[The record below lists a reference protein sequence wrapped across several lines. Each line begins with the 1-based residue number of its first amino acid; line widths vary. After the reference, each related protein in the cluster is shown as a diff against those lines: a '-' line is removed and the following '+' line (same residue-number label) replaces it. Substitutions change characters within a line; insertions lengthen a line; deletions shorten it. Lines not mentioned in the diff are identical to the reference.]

1 MAEDTNPF
9 SSIGSALG
17 GLLGFGPQATPAAGS
32 PTDPYDMLSD
42 AEKRRLTYST
52 LGQLGATLLAAGQ
65 KQMPAQRAQI
75 LSQLGNIAPNIETSV
90 FRSQQARLMN
100 AQAAEKMREIEQ
112 NKSIMEWAKNPE
124 NLTKIGM
131 TPEQF
136 NVLGVQGVRSVIQA
150 QASRDPLQV
159 AAAQA
164 TLADKLRQAKERELA
179 IAAIEKAELTDAEKA
194 AALANPMEWV
204 KTQIKPSDQYVQ
216 EPQKDAEGKP
226 IINPNTGMP
235 VMVQRN
241 TRTGEIKGI
250 GGGGV
255 TINQPP
261 AETAEQKKLGE
272 ARGEA
277 QVNLRDAAAKAPDN
291 IAKLNLL
298 ADLTTGVKTGA
309 TANVQGQVI
318 GLAKA
323 AGVSDETIKRL
334 GGDPNLPA
342 TAEAINKVVN
352 ELTVGLIGPGG
363 FPANSF
369 SNADR
374 EFLEKIFPSIR
385 NQPEANQIAIEVM
398 KRTELRKAQ
407 KQAEWRAYSARMKAE
422 GKKASFDDFEDEYID
437 KLNAQEK
444 AGETLFGGLA
454 EVARPFAQ
462 KGQNTSG
469 VRKRYNLETGELE

>member
-17 GLLGFGPQATPAAGS
+17 GLLGFGPQATPAAGG
-32 PTDPYDMLSD
+32 PTDPYDMLSE

-75 LSQLGNIAPNIETSV
+75 LSQLGNIAPNIESSV

-100 AQAAEKMREIEQ
+100 AQAAEKMREMEQ
-112 NKSIMEWAKNPE
+112 NKALSEWAKNPE
-124 NLTKIGM
+124 NLSKIGM

-136 NVLGVQGVRSVIQA
+136 NVLGIGGVRSVIQA
-150 QASRDPLQV
+150 QASRDPLQQ
-159 AAAQA
+159 AAARA
-164 TLADKLRQAKERELA
+164 TLAKQLEDAAAKEQAIKMIEQSDMTPDEKSAARLYPLEWAKGRLRPEEQWVRE
-179 IAAIEKAELTDAEKA
+179 AEKGPDGQP
-194 AALANPMEWV
+194 L
-204 KTQIKPSDQYVQ
+204 
-216 EPQKDAEGKP
+216 
-226 IINPNTGMP
+226 INPNTGLPIMI
-235 VMVQRN
+235 QRN
-241 TRTGEIKGI
+241 IRTGETKGI

-255 TINQPP
+255 TINQP
-261 AETAEQKKLGE
+261 AGETEEQKVLGK

-277 QVNLRDAAAKAPDN
+277 QTVLRDAAAKAPDN

-398 KRTELRKAQ
+398 KRTEMRKAQ

-437 KLNAQEK
+437 RLNAQEK
-444 AGETLFGGLA
+444 EGNTLFGGLA
-454 EVARPFAQ
+454 ELARPYAQ
-462 KGQNTSG
+462 RQSG
-469 VRKRYNLETGELE
+469 SVGGGNVIDFGSLR

>member
-1 MAEDTNPF
+1 MAEEPNYF
-9 SSIGSALG
+9 GNIGSRLG
-17 GLLGFGPQATPAAGS
+17 GLLFGGPSETPEGQTPDAMS
-32 PTDPYDMLSD
+32 MLS
-42 AEKRRLTYST
+42 EQERRRLMFST

-75 LSQLGNIAPNIETSV
+75 LGQLGNIGPNLETGI
-90 FRSQQARLMN
+90 FRAQQARLMG
-100 AQAAEKMREIEQ
+100 AQMQEKMREMEQ
-112 NKSIMEWAKNPE
+112 NKALSEWAKNPE
-124 NLTKIGM
+124 NLGKIGM

-136 NVLGVQGVRSVIQA
+136 NVLGVSGIRSILQA
-150 QASRDPLQV
+150 QASRDPIQV

-164 TLADKLRQAKERELA
+164 QLADRMRQAEERKLA
-179 IAAIEKAELTDAEKA
+179 VDAINKADLTEAEKA

-204 KTQIKPSDQYVQ
+204 KTQIKPSDQFVQ
-216 EPQKDAEGKP
+216 EPQKGPDGQP
-226 IINPNTGMP
+226 VINPNTGMP

-241 TRTGEIKGI
+241 TRTGEIKAI

-255 TINQPP
+255 TINQH
-261 AETAEQKKLGE
+261 AGETEEQKVLGK

-277 QVNLRDAAAKAPDN
+277 QTALRDAAAKAPDN

-298 ADLTTGVKTGA
+298 GDLTAGVKTGA
-309 TANVQGQVI
+309 TANVQGQAI
-318 GLAKA
+318 SLAKA

-398 KRTELRKAQ
+398 KRTEMRKAQ
-407 KQAEWRAYSARMKAE
+407 KQAEWRAYSARMRAE
-422 GKKASFDDFEDEYID
+422 GKKANFDDFEDEYVD
-437 KLNAQEK
+437 RLNAQEK
-444 AGETLFGGLA
+444 EGNSLFAGLA
-454 EVARPFAQ
+454 ELARPFS
-462 KGQNTSG
+462 GQTKPAGNVIDFGSL
-469 VRKRYNLETGELE
+469 R